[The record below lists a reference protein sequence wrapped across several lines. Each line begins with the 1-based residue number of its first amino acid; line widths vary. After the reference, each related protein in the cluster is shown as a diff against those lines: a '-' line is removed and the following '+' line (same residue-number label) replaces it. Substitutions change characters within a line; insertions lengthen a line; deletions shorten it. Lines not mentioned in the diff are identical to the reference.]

1 LAQLYTMTKTL
12 LKTKK
17 PNRLEVFEC
26 RESSVP
32 PIHFEYIKLPLT
44 YNLQDSISK
53 WITEN
58 LKGRFYVGK
67 SLGIEKQGTNTFT
80 TVLKVGFEEPKEL
93 SYFTLAC
100 PLLKYK

>member
-1 LAQLYTMTKTL
+1 MAQLYIMTKTL

-26 RESSVP
+26 RETLVAP
-32 PIHFEYIKLPLT
+32 MHFEYIKLPMA

-53 WITEN
+53 WIKTH
-58 LKGRFYVGK
+58 LKGRYYIGRSL
-67 SLGIEKQGTNTFT
+67 SLGEKGISNVT
-80 TVLKVGFEEPKEL
+80 TTLRVGFEEPKEL

>member
-1 LAQLYTMTKTL
+1 MMKTL

-26 RESSVP
+26 RETSVAP
-32 PIHFEYIKLPLT
+32 MHFEYIKLPMA

-53 WITEN
+53 WIKLN
-58 LKGRFYVGK
+58 LRGRYYIGK
-67 SLGIEKQGTNTFT
+67 SLSLGEKSVSNMDT
-80 TVLKVGFEEPKEL
+80 TLRVGFEEPKEL

>member
-26 RESSVP
+26 RETSVAP
-32 PIHFEYIKLPLT
+32 MHFEYIKLPMA

-53 WITEN
+53 WIKLN
-58 LKGRFYVGK
+58 LRGRYYIGK
-67 SLGIEKQGTNTFT
+67 SLSLGEKGVSNMDT
-80 TVLKVGFEEPKEL
+80 TLRVGFEEPKEL